1 MPQKVPI
8 STRIDPSASWVVFVS
23 GGGNARVVAPEG
35 GVDAMFR
42 VFRVISAVDFVEPV
56 ES

>member
-35 GVDAMFR
+35 GIDAMFR